1 MAKSDYM
8 NIKKRVSL
16 KDIANELQVS
26 TAVVSYVLNNKYK
39 GRISE
44 AKATQIKTMAK
55 KLNYFPNQI
64 AKSLKKDRTF
74 TVGLII
80 ADISNLFYSNIA
92 RYIEDESKKHN
103 YNVIFGS
110 ADENADKFKE
120 LVQVMLSRQ
129 VDGIILAAPKGTE
142 DILVYL
148 KDQAT
153 PFVLIDRHFP
163 RVSDINTV
171 GINNYQTSFSVVEH
185 IVRNGYKNPAMVT
198 LNADLFHMQERAL
211 GFKNGVTELLGIKN
225 PEIVEIKEEVLSEE
239 IESKMLNLI
248 KEGVDLVYF
257 STNKIAME
265 GLAILVKH
273 NIKVPDEIGIICFD
287 EADAYKIFNTSI
299 TFVKQP
305 LQQIGQEA
313 VEVLISLI
321 NGNKFAKS
329 IVLGTQIIAQ
339 NSSAPTKKNCDE

>member
-1 MAKSDYM
+1 SSD
-8 NIKKRVSL
+8 L
-16 KDIANELQVS
+16 
-26 TAVVSYVLNNKYK
+26 
-39 GRISE
+39 
-44 AKATQIKTMAK
+44 
-55 KLNYFPNQI
+55 
-64 AKSLKKDRTF
+64 
-74 TVGLII
+74 
-80 ADISNLFYSNIA
+80 
-92 RYIEDESKKHN
+92 
-103 YNVIFGS
+103 
-110 ADENADKFKE
+110 
-120 LVQVMLSRQ
+120 
-129 VDGIILAAPKGTE
+129 
-142 DILVYL
+142 ILVYL

-163 RVSDINTV
+163 RISDINTV

-185 IVRNGYKNPAMVT
+185 IVRNGYKKPAMVT

-287 EADAYKIFNTSI
+287 EADAYK
-299 TFVKQP
+299 
-305 LQQIGQEA
+305 
-313 VEVLISLI
+313 
-321 NGNKFAKS
+321 
-329 IVLGTQIIAQ
+329 
-339 NSSAPTKKNCDE
+339 